1 MNLKTPRLQLHNRF
15 FLRLMLLSIFAL
27 LPTWLNAEADELA
40 LTYRQLTSSNS
51 HHHFFGYIGHVQTI
65 PWNESGRYMLALR
78 TTFHD
83 HMPEP
88 EEAAD
93 VVLLDT
99 ANDYQAIPV
108 DKTHAYN
115 FQQGTMF
122 YWNPDDPE
130 NQFFFNDRNLETGK
144 VFTVLYD
151 VSQRKRVREYRFD
164 DTPIGNSGVAQNG
177 GYFAAFNY
185 GRTDRLRPV
194 TGYPGAYDWTVGVN
208 HPKDDGVFKV
218 DIQTGDKTLL
228 VSFKQLA
235 DALRPSRPTVDDIA
249 LFINHTLWNREDDL
263 LYFYARG
270 NFEEPRDQHIDRPFI
285 VRPDGT
291 GLKPLGVSVGGHPEW
306 DYGHRIIGT
315 IRNERQVLYDVDRM
329 LVVGALGNKEI
340 FPNPGADIALSPD
353 GKWFV
358 NGYQNREDGH
368 NYYTLYR
375 REDGAYLKTRGFS
388 RGGYDRRELRID
400 PAPRWNRTS
409 DAIVVPSWTKD
420 GTRQMFLISI
430 KRP

>member
-1 MNLKTPRLQLHNRF
+1 MFRQLPTPPLQNRG
-15 FLRLMLLSIFAL
+15 FLRLMLVAL
-27 LPTWLNAEADELA
+27 YSVAPTCLCVEADELT
-40 LTYRQLTSSNS
+40 LTYRQLTSSQT

-65 PWNESGRYMLALR
+65 PWNETGRYILALR

-99 ANDYQAIPV
+99 ENDYQVIPV

-122 YWNPDDPE
+122 YWNPSQPE
-130 NQFFFNDRNLETGK
+130 NQFFFNDRDLKTGK

-151 VSQRKRVREYRFD
+151 LSQEKRVMEYRFD
-164 DTPIGNSGVAQNG
+164 HTPIGNSGVAQNG
-177 GYFAAFNY
+177 GFFAAFNY

-194 TGYPGAYDWTVGVN
+194 TGYPGAYDWTVGVK
-208 HPKDDGVFKV
+208 HPEDDGVFKV
-218 DIQTGDKTLL
+218 DVNTGAKILL

-235 DALRPSRPTVDDIA
+235 DALRPTRPDVDDIP

-263 LYFYARG
+263 IFFYARG
-270 NFEEPRDQHIDRPFI
+270 NFNQPDKRHINRPFI

-291 GLKPLGVSVGGHPEW
+291 GLEQLATSIGGHPEW
-306 DYGHRIIGT
+306 DYGHRLIGT
-315 IRNERQVLYDVDRM
+315 IDKERQIIFDVDHM
-329 LVVGALGNKEI
+329 LVVGALGDRKI
-340 FPNPGADIALSPD
+340 FPEPGADIALSPD
-353 GKWFV
+353 GRWFV

-368 NYYTLYR
+368 NYYTLFN
-375 REDGAYLKTRGFS
+375 RENGVYLKTRGFS

-400 PAPRWNRTS
+400 PAPRWNRTNE
-409 DAIVVPSWTKD
+409 AIVVPSWTKD
-420 GTRQMFLISI
+420 GTRQLFLISI
-430 KRP
+430 ER